1 MSPTFHP
8 WMIFLFLFS
17 MESSFVYAIKYRTW
31 AVSPKKKKK
40 KSTEHELKSL
50 EKKTVIKEEHNGKVK
65 KFFFSRGQ

>member
-1 MSPTFHP
+1 MLLSTEHE
-8 WMIFLFLFS
+8 LFL
-17 MESSFVYAIKYRTW
+17 
-31 AVSPKKKKK
+31 KKK